1 MQVDIIYKEIKYKA
15 TKSSGPGGQHVNK
28 TSTKVEASFDILK
41 SIGLSETEKERLKIK
56 LASKLNSDYILILT
70 SSQTR
75 SQLKNKKIVTQKLIN
90 ILEEHLQVAKA
101 RKKTKPSKSSIE
113 KRLQSKKRKAQ
124 KKVSRK
130 KPDFE

>member
-1 MQVDIIYKEIKYKA
+1 MQIDIIYKEIKYKA

-28 TSTKVEASFDILK
+28 TATKVEASFDLLNSK
-41 SIGLSETEKERLKIK
+41 GLSHSEKERLLVK
-56 LASKLNSDYILILT
+56 LSSKLNSENILILT

-75 SQLKNKKIVTQKLIN
+75 SQLKNKKIVTQKLLHL
-90 ILEEHLQVAKA
+90 LEEHLKVAKT

-130 KPDFE
+130 KLGFE